1 MSTIEITDKGKEILE
16 NVLSESK
23 KSPFLKD
30 KDNGKMYFKFNKITI
45 DNQSGFWNEGIV
57 VKYCW
62 NDIALFEQRT
72 SSIKFEKNSTLT
84 LNGIEGRIEVN
95 FNFTQG

>member
-1 MSTIEITDKGKEILE
+1 MPTINMTEKGKEILE
-16 NVLSESK
+16 NILSESK
-23 KSPFLKD
+23 KSPFFKED
-30 KDNGKMYFKFNKITI
+30 DKMYFKFNKITI

-72 SSIKFEKNSTLT
+72 SSIKFEKNSTLI